1 MSHRSSASSTILK
14 GQFALVSG
22 LVAARVNAILVL
34 VLVLLITN
42 GGAG

>member
-1 MSHRSSASSTILK
+1 MPHCNSARATTLTNRYVPV
-14 GQFALVSG
+14 AG
-22 LVAARVNAILVL
+22 LVAAREIAILVL

>member
-1 MSHRSSASSTILK
+1 MSHRNSARMTTQTI
-14 GQFALVSG
+14 QFALARR
-22 LVAARVNAILVL
+22 LVGARALSIL

>member
-1 MSHRSSASSTILK
+1 MSHRNSARMTTPTN
-14 GQFALVSG
+14 QFALARR
-22 LVAARVNAILVL
+22 LVDARALAIL

>member
-1 MSHRSSASSTILK
+1 MSHRSTTSITTLND
-14 GQFALVSG
+14 QFALVSD
-22 LVAARVNAILVL
+22 ARAIAILVL